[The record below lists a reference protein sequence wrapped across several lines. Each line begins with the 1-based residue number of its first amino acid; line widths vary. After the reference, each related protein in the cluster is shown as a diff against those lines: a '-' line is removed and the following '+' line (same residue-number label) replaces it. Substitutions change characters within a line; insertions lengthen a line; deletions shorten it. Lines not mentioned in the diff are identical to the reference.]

1 MNHYT
6 GTAKDFVDLIGLD
19 AAVRLFDA
27 LGGTDYPF
35 PKGASNNH
43 DGAARFE
50 SLSDLVGL
58 SAACEL
64 VRVYGG
70 DTVYIPNCRYVRT
83 RARNQLIVREF
94 DAGVTL
100 EELAKRHKI
109 SSRQVSMIL
118 KRTPTPENPE
128 Q

>member
-1 MNHYT
+1 MNHFT
-6 GTAKDFVDLIGLD
+6 GTAKDFVDLIGLEV
-19 AAVRLFDA
+19 AIRLFDA
-27 LGGTDYPF
+27 YGGTDYPF
-35 PKGASNNH
+35 PKGANNNP

-50 SLSDLVGL
+50 SLATLIGL
-58 SAACEL
+58 GVACEL

-70 DTVYIPNCRYVRT
+70 ETVYIPNCRYVHT
-83 RARNQLIVREF
+83 RARNQKIVREF

-100 EELAKRHKI
+100 EELAKRHRI

-118 KRTPTPENPE
+118 KRTVTPGA

>member
-1 MNHYT
+1 MSRYT

-19 AAVRLFDA
+19 AAVKLFDA
-27 LGGTDYPF
+27 LGGTEYPF
-35 PKGASNNH
+35 PKGANNNP

-50 SLSDLVGL
+50 ALTNIVGL
-58 SAACEL
+58 SAACAL

-70 DTVYIPNCRYVRT
+70 DAVYIPNCRYVRT

-100 EELAKRHKI
+100 DELAKRHKI
-109 SSRQVSMIL
+109 SARQVSMIL
-118 KRTPTPENPE
+118 KRTPAPENPE